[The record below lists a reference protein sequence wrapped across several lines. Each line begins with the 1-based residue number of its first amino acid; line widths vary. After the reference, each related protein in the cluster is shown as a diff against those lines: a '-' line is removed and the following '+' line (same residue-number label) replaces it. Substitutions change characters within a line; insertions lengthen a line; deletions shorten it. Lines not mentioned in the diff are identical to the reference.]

1 MKESNVSLGNKAVL
15 GAQILLLLSF
25 YTFASGVITFVV
37 YAVYRSLVNN
47 DAWVH
52 AVIIATVITF
62 AFLIL
67 ISVVTMIFTVLIKEG
82 RKKVSENGGVANE
95 REI

>member
-1 MKESNVSLGNKAVL
+1 
-15 GAQILLLLSF
+15 
-25 YTFASGVITFVV
+25 
-37 YAVYRSLVNN
+37 VNN

-52 AVIIATVITF
+52 AVIITTVITF

-67 ISVVTMIFTVLIKEG
+67 ISVVTMVFTVLIKEG

-95 REI
+95 SKV

>member
-1 MKESNVSLGNKAVL
+1 MKEARAYNGNKSVL
-15 GAQILLLLSF
+15 VMQILLLFFF
-25 YTFASGVITFVV
+25 YIFASGVLTFLG

-52 AVIIATVITF
+52 AVIISTVITF

-67 ISVVTMIFTVLIKEG
+67 TSVMTMIFTVLIREG
-82 RKKVSENGGVANE
+82 WKKASENGGVANE
-95 REI
+95 SKI

>member
-1 MKESNVSLGNKAVL
+1 MEKASGSNGNRAVL
-15 GAQILLLLSF
+15 SVQILLLLSF
-25 YTFASGVITFVV
+25 YIFASGVFTFLG
-37 YAVYRSLVNN
+37 YAVYRSLVND

-67 ISVVTMIFTVLIKEG
+67 ISVITMVFTVLIKEG
-82 RKKVSENGGVANE
+82 RKKVSEKGGLAHE
-95 REI
+95 RKI

>member
-1 MKESNVSLGNKAVL
+1 MEKASGSKGDKVVL
-15 GAQILLLLSF
+15 SVQILLLLSF
-25 YTFASGVITFVV
+25 YIFALGVISFLG

-67 ISVVTMIFTVLIKEG
+67 TSVITMIFTVLIKEG
-82 RKKVSENGGVANE
+82 RKKVSENGGLAHE

>member
-1 MKESNVSLGNKAVL
+1 MKEAGGPMGSKAVL
-15 GAQILLLLSF
+15 GVQILLLLSF
-25 YTFASGVITFVV
+25 YIFALGVFTFLG

-67 ISVVTMIFTVLIKEG
+67 ISVITMVFTVLIKEG
-82 RKKVSENGGVANE
+82 RKKVSENGGLAHE
-95 REI
+95 KEI

>member
-1 MKESNVSLGNKAVL
+1 MKESSASGNKAVL
-15 GAQILLLLSF
+15 VVQILLLLSF
-25 YTFASGVITFVV
+25 YIFASGVFTFLG

-52 AVIIATVITF
+52 AVIITTVITF

-67 ISVVTMIFTVLIKEG
+67 ISVVTMVFTVLIKEG
-82 RKKVSENGGVANE
+82 RKKVSENGGLGSE
-95 REI
+95 KEI

>member
-1 MKESNVSLGNKAVL
+1 MKEANASIGNKAVL
-15 GAQILLLLSF
+15 VVQILLLLSF
-25 YTFASGVITFVV
+25 YIFVSGVFTFLG

-52 AVIIATVITF
+52 AVVIATVITF

-67 ISVVTMIFTVLIKEG
+67 TSVVTMVFTVLIKEG
-82 RKKVSENGGVANE
+82 QKKVAENGGLASE
-95 REI
+95 KEI

>member
-1 MKESNVSLGNKAVL
+1 MKEANASIGNKSVL
-15 GAQILLLLSF
+15 VVQILLLLSF
-25 YTFASGVITFVV
+25 YIFASGVFTFLG

-52 AVIIATVITF
+52 AVVIATVITF

-67 ISVVTMIFTVLIKEG
+67 TSVVTMVFTVLIKEG
-82 RKKVSENGGVANE
+82 QKKVAENGGLASE
-95 REI
+95 KEI

>member
-1 MKESNVSLGNKAVL
+1 MKKSSASIENKAVL
-15 GAQILLLLSF
+15 GVQILLILSF
-25 YTFASGVITFVV
+25 YTFAAGVITFVV

-67 ISVVTMIFTVLIKEG
+67 ISVVTMVFTVMIKEG
-82 RKKVSENGGVANE
+82 RKQVSENGGVANE

>member
-1 MKESNVSLGNKAVL
+1 MKEANASIGNKAVWVV
-15 GAQILLLLSF
+15 QILLLLSF
-25 YTFASGVITFVV
+25 YIFAVGVFTFLG

-52 AVIIATVITF
+52 AVVIATVITF

-67 ISVVTMIFTVLIKEG
+67 TFVVTMVFTVLIKEG
-82 RKKVSENGGVANE
+82 KKKVAENGGLASE
-95 REI
+95 KEI

>member
-1 MKESNVSLGNKAVL
+1 MKESDTSVENKAVL
-15 GAQILLLLSF
+15 SIQILLLLSF
-25 YTFASGVITFVV
+25 YAFASGVIAFVV
-37 YAVYRSLVNN
+37 YAVYRSLVSN

-67 ISVVTMIFTVLIKEG
+67 ISVMTMVFTVLIKEG
-82 RKKVSENGGVANE
+82 RKKVWEKGGVANE

>member
-1 MKESNVSLGNKAVL
+1 MKEAGASIRNKAVL
-15 GAQILLLLSF
+15 VAQIVLLLSF
-25 YTFASGVITFVV
+25 YLFASGVFTFLG

-52 AVIIATVITF
+52 ALVIATVITF

-67 ISVVTMIFTVLIKEG
+67 TSVVTMIFTVLIKEG
-82 RKKVSENGGVANE
+82 RKKVAENGGAANAGQS
-95 REI
+95 

>member
-1 MKESNVSLGNKAVL
+1 MEKASGSNGNKAVL
-15 GAQILLLLSF
+15 GVQILLLLSF
-25 YTFASGVITFVV
+25 YIFASGVFTFLG

-67 ISVVTMIFTVLIKEG
+67 ISVVTMVFTVMIKEG
-82 RKKVSENGGVANE
+82 RKQVSENGGVANE

>member
-1 MKESNVSLGNKAVL
+1 MEKASGSNGNRAVL
-15 GAQILLLLSF
+15 SVQILLLLSF
-25 YTFASGVITFVV
+25 YVFASGVFTFLG

-67 ISVVTMIFTVLIKEG
+67 ISVITMVFTVLIKEG
-82 RKKVSENGGVANE
+82 RKKFSEKGGLAHE
-95 REI
+95 RKI